1 MEPEGEN
8 EFERELKQAFA
19 RRPAP
24 PSLKRKVMEK
34 RRAAQAQRSWMTWQ
48 LMAASLLFFAMLAG
62 AGAEWKMREEHR
74 QEEAARTQVLTAL
87 RITHRALN
95 QMNTQLAAHGREAQ
109 D

>member
-1 MEPEGEN
+1 MKPEDES

-24 PSLKRKVMEK
+24 PGLKRKVMER
-34 RRAAQAQRSWMTWQ
+34 RRAQQAQRSWMTWQ
-48 LMAASLLFFAMLAG
+48 RLAASLLCIAALAG
-62 AGAEWKMREEHR
+62 AGMEWKMREERR

-87 RITHRALN
+87 RITNRALN
-95 QMNTQLAAHGREAQ
+95 QMNTRLAAHGREAQ